1 MEELNFFEILLRFCM
16 AECGR
21 ILFFFGENRKKFFWR
36 FFCCGKNNG
45 NRKSTTAVNLSASL
59 ANFDKRVLL
68 VDSDPQGNATG
79 GFGIN
84 KSTVTKTIYDILV
97 DGTDA
102 RYVVQKT
109 NYGVTVIPANI
120 NLAGAEIEMVS
131 LMSRETKL
139 RKALDQIRDD
149 YDFILIDC
157 PPSLGL
163 LTVNALTAAD
173 SIIIP
178 IQCEFYALEGVAQ
191 LLNTIEI
198 VRSNL
203 NPLLAFEGLLMT
215 MFDIRTNLSR
225 QVVEEVR
232 SNFGGLVYDTII
244 PRSVR
249 LSEAPSYGKPV
260 IAYDRKSRSAEIY
273 LRLAEEVLS
282 RVK

>member
-1 MEELNFFEILLRFCM
+1 M
-16 AECGR
+16 AR
-21 ILFFFGENRKKFFWR
+21 IMAIANQKGGV
-36 FFCCGKNNG
+36 GKT
-45 NRKSTTAVNLSASL
+45 TTAVNLSASL
-59 ANFDKRVLL
+59 ANFDKRILL
-68 VDSDPQGNATG
+68 VDCDPQGNATG

-84 KSTVTKTIYDILV
+84 KSTLTKTVYDVLV
-97 DGTDA
+97 NNLDP
-102 RYVVQKT
+102 RYALQKT
-109 NYGVTVIPANI
+109 PYGVTVIPANI
-120 NLAGAEIEMVS
+120 NLAGAEVEMVS
-131 LMSRETKL
+131 LMARETKM
-139 RKALDQIRDD
+139 RSALNQIRDD

-225 QVVEEVR
+225 QVVDEVK

-249 LSEAPSYGKPV
+249 LSEAPSYGKPI
-260 IAYDRKSRSAEIY
+260 IAYDRKSRSSEIY

>member
-1 MEELNFFEILLRFCM
+1 M
-16 AECGR
+16 AIANQKG
-21 ILFFFGENRKKFFWR
+21 GV
-36 FFCCGKNNG
+36 GKT
-45 NRKSTTAVNLSASL
+45 TTAVNLSASL
-59 ANFDKRVLL
+59 ANFDKRILL
-68 VDSDPQGNATG
+68 ADCDPQGNATG

-84 KSTVTKTIYDILV
+84 KSEINQSVYDVLV
-97 DGTDA
+97 DNIDVKNA
-102 RYVVQKT
+102 VQVT
-109 NYGVTVIPANI
+109 PYGVDVIPANI

-139 RKALDQIRDD
+139 RTALNKIRND

-191 LLNTIEI
+191 LLNTIEM

-225 QVVEEVR
+225 QVVEEVK

-249 LSEAPSYGKPV
+249 LSEAPSYGKPI
-260 IAYDRKSRSAEIY
+260 IAYDNRSRGAEVY
-273 LRLAEEVLS
+273 LRLAEEVLR

>member
-1 MEELNFFEILLRFCM
+1 M
-16 AECGR
+16 AR
-21 ILFFFGENRKKFFWR
+21 IMAVANQKGGV
-36 FFCCGKNNG
+36 GKT
-45 NRKSTTAVNLSASL
+45 TTAVNLSASL
-59 ANFDKRVLL
+59 ADLGKRILL
-68 VDSDPQGNATG
+68 VDCDPQGNATG

-84 KSTVTKTIYDILV
+84 KSTVTKTIYDVLINNIDVKYALQM
-97 DGTDA
+97 TP
-102 RYVVQKT
+102 
-109 NYGVTVIPANI
+109 YGVNVIPANI

-131 LMSRETKL
+131 LMARETKL
-139 RKALDQIRDD
+139 RASLNQVRDD

-203 NPLLAFEGLLMT
+203 NPLLAFEGLVMT

-225 QVVEEVR
+225 QVVDEVK

-260 IAYDRKSRSAEIY
+260 IAYDRKSRSAEVY